1 MMPWLTPS
9 AQMDLFETGAK
20 QETSSGSASRQWADL
35 LRPNEDQMK
44 SLISLN
50 CHKFE
55 HVI

>member
-1 MMPWLTPS
+1 MPWLTPS

-35 LRPNEDQMK
+35 LRPNEDRMK

-55 HVI
+55 HII